1 MAWRPAGTVALIGG
15 GPASL
20 SRLRPPGVSL
30 PLAPSAARSARRPRK
45 TDGRPQE
52 EEVQGQGPQPPRRRL
67 APRGASP
74 QRLPPLQLRE
84 AAPRGLRQLWLV
96 RRPRGRRGR
105 LNPVGSAERRVGP
118 MLPIAIDAMGGDH
131 APGAIVEGARRA
143 ANELGVPVVLVGRP
157 EDLNPLRG
165 DLDVVAASQVIG
177 MDADA
182 GSSVRTMKD
191 SSLVRAAEAV
201 RDGRAAAMVSAG
213 NTGATMASALLRLG
227 RIKGVA
233 RPAIATPIPVPGS
246 TPTVLLD
253 AGANAECQP
262 QWLVQFAQMGA
273 TFARERYRIA
283 EPRVGLLSI
292 GEEPTKGNALVKE
305 THGLLGEAG
314 VLDRAGARFV
324 GNVEGRDIMTPDVD
338 VVVTDGFTGNVALKT
353 LEGGLRSLVT
363 AVVDGLSATDVADA
377 ALGALMP
384 LYAALDPDQTGGA
397 MLLGVDGVCII
408 SHGSSSAT
416 AVVNAT
422 RVAAEMVE
430 AGVVERLRSAVAS
443 A

>member
-1 MAWRPAGTVALIGG
+1 
-15 GPASL
+15 
-20 SRLRPPGVSL
+20 
-30 PLAPSAARSARRPRK
+30 
-45 TDGRPQE
+45 
-52 EEVQGQGPQPPRRRL
+52 
-67 APRGASP
+67 
-74 QRLPPLQLRE
+74 
-84 AAPRGLRQLWLV
+84 
-96 RRPRGRRGR
+96 
-105 LNPVGSAERRVGP
+105 
-118 MLPIAIDAMGGDH
+118 MLPVAIDAMGGDH

-143 ANELGVPVVLVGRP
+143 LAELGVPVVLVGRP
-157 EDLNPLRG
+157 EDLEPLRG
-165 DLDVVAASQVIG
+165 DVDVVPASQVIG
-177 MDADA
+177 MDAP

-201 RDGRAAAMVSAG
+201 RDGRASAMVSAG

-246 TPTVLLD
+246 SPTVLLD
-253 AGANAECQP
+253 AGANADCQP

-273 TFARERYRIA
+273 VFSRERYGIA

-305 THGLLGEAG
+305 AHGLLAAAG
-314 VLDRAGARFV
+314 ALDRAGARFV
-324 GNVEGRDIMTPDVD
+324 GNVEGRDIMTPDID

-353 LEGGLRSLVT
+353 LEGGLRTLVA
-363 AVVDGLSATDVADA
+363 AVLEGLSATDVADA
-377 ALGALMP
+377 AFAALLP
-384 LYAALDPDQTGGA
+384 LYGALDPDQTGGA

-422 RVAAEMVE
+422 RVAGEMVE
-430 AGVVERLRSAVAS
+430 AGVVDRLRSAVAS